1 MNYQKLTNYLVV
13 VLGLLGFGF
22 LLAILF
28 QGDDTIEMNAL
39 QGDFGSVSYI
49 IYLAQ
54 AVLAITVL
62 LSLGFSL
69 KNLASDKQKMIG
81 SLKAIGAFLVVLVL
95 AYLFS
100 SGEETPLQDGEF
112 LSASGARWV
121 ETGIR
126 MFYFLTVIAVG
137 AMGFGSVRKL
147 TPPILLVS
155 SKISNTNF
163 YTG

>member
-13 VLGLLGFGF
+13 VLGLLGFGL

-126 MFYFLTVIAVG
+126 MFYFLTIIAVG
-137 AMGFGSVRKL
+137 AMFSGSVIKL
-147 TPPILLVS
+147 I
-155 SKISNTNF
+155 KK
-163 YTG
+163 

>member
-54 AVLAITVL
+54 AVVML
-62 LSLGFSL
+62 L
-69 KNLASDKQKMIG
+69 
-81 SLKAIGAFLVVLVL
+81 
-95 AYLFS
+95 
-100 SGEETPLQDGEF
+100 
-112 LSASGARWV
+112 
-121 ETGIR
+121 
-126 MFYFLTVIAVG
+126 
-137 AMGFGSVRKL
+137 
-147 TPPILLVS
+147 
-155 SKISNTNF
+155 
-163 YTG
+163 

>member
-1 MNYQKLTNYLVV
+1 MNYQKLTNYFVV
-13 VLGLLGFGF
+13 VLGLLGLGF

-39 QGDFGSVSYI
+39 QGDFGSVSFI

-54 AVLAITVL
+54 LTLAITVL
-62 LSLGFSL
+62 LSLGFSI

-100 SGEETPLQDGEF
+100 SGEETPLQDGEL

-126 MFYFLTVIAVG
+126 MFYFLTIIAVG
-137 AMGFGSVRKL
+137 AMLSGSIIKL
-147 TPPILLVS
+147 I
-155 SKISNTNF
+155 KK
-163 YTG
+163 

>member
-13 VLGLLGFGF
+13 VLGLLGFGL

-126 MFYFLTVIAVG
+126 MFYFLTIIAVG
-137 AMGFGSVRKL
+137 AMLSGSVIKL
-147 TPPILLVS
+147 I
-155 SKISNTNF
+155 KK
-163 YTG
+163 

>member
-1 MNYQKLTNYLVV
+1 MNYQKITNYLVV
-13 VLGLLGFGF
+13 VLGVLGLGF
-22 LLAILF
+22 LLLILV

-39 QGDFGSVSYI
+39 QGDFGGVSYI

-54 AVLAITVL
+54 LILAIAVL

-81 SLKAIGAFLVVLVL
+81 SLKAIGAFLVVV

-100 SGEETPLQDGEF
+100 SGEETPMQDGVM

-126 MFYFLTVIAVG
+126 MFYFLTVIAVCS
-137 AMGFGSVRKL
+137 MGFGSVRKL
-147 TPPILLVS
+147 I
-155 SKISNTNF
+155 KK
-163 YTG
+163 

>member
-13 VLGLLGFGF
+13 VLGILGLGL

-54 AVLAITVL
+54 LVLAIAVF

-69 KNLASDKQKMIG
+69 KNLASDKQKMIS
-81 SLKAIGAFLVVLVL
+81 SLKAIGAFLTVLVL

-100 SGEETPLQDGEF
+100 SGEETALQDGEV

-126 MFYFLTVIAVG
+126 IFYFLTVIAVC

-147 TPPILLVS
+147 I
-155 SKISNTNF
+155 KK
-163 YTG
+163 

>member
-1 MNYQKLTNYLVV
+1 MNYQKITNYLVV
-13 VLGLLGFGF
+13 VLGVLGLGF
-22 LLAILF
+22 LLLILV

-39 QGDFGSVSYI
+39 QGEFGGVSYI

-54 AVLAITVL
+54 LILAIAVL

-81 SLKAIGAFLVVLVL
+81 SLKAIGAFLVVLAV

-100 SGEETPLQDGEF
+100 SGEETPMQDGVM

-126 MFYFLTVIAVG
+126 MFYFLTVIAVCS
-137 AMGFGSVRKL
+137 MGFGSVRKL
-147 TPPILLVS
+147 I
-155 SKISNTNF
+155 KK
-163 YTG
+163 

>member
-1 MNYQKLTNYLVV
+1 MNYQKITNYLVV
-13 VLGLLGFGF
+13 VLGVLGLGF
-22 LLAILF
+22 LLLILV

-39 QGDFGSVSYI
+39 QGDFGGVSYI

-54 AVLAITVL
+54 LILALAVL

-81 SLKAIGAFLVVLVL
+81 SLKAIGAFLVVLAV

-100 SGEETPLQDGEF
+100 SGEETPMQDGVM

-126 MFYFLTVIAVG
+126 MFYFLTVIAVCS
-137 AMGFGSVRKL
+137 MGFGSVRKL
-147 TPPILLVS
+147 I
-155 SKISNTNF
+155 KK
-163 YTG
+163 

>member
-13 VLGLLGFGF
+13 VLGLLGFGL

-62 LSLGFSL
+62 LSLGFSM

-126 MFYFLTVIAVG
+126 MFYFLTIIAVG
-137 AMGFGSVRKL
+137 AMLYGSIIKL
-147 TPPILLVS
+147 I
-155 SKISNTNF
+155 KK
-163 YTG
+163 

>member
-13 VLGLLGFGF
+13 VLGILGLGL

-54 AVLAITVL
+54 LVLAIAVF

-69 KNLASDKQKMIG
+69 KNLASDKQKMIS
-81 SLKAIGAFLVVLVL
+81 SLKAIGAFLTVLVV

-100 SGEETPLQDGEF
+100 SGEETPLQDGEV

-126 MFYFLTVIAVG
+126 MFYFLTVIAVF
-137 AMGFGSVRKL
+137 AMISGSVRKL
-147 TPPILLVS
+147 I
-155 SKISNTNF
+155 KK
-163 YTG
+163 

>member
-81 SLKAIGAFLVVLVL
+81 SLKAIGAFLVVLLV

-147 TPPILLVS
+147 I
-155 SKISNTNF
+155 KK
-163 YTG
+163 

>member
-100 SGEETPLQDGEF
+100 SRR
-112 LSASGARWV
+112 AIKVWN
-121 ETGIR
+121 
-126 MFYFLTVIAVG
+126 Y
-137 AMGFGSVRKL
+137 
-147 TPPILLVS
+147 
-155 SKISNTNF
+155 
-163 YTG
+163 

>member
-1 MNYQKLTNYLVV
+1 MNYQKITNYLVV
-13 VLGLLGFGF
+13 VLGVLGLGF
-22 LLAILF
+22 LLLILV

-39 QGDFGSVSYI
+39 QGDFGGVSYI

-54 AVLAITVL
+54 LILAIAVL

-81 SLKAIGAFLVVLVL
+81 SLKAIGAFLVVLAV

-100 SGEETPLQDGEF
+100 SGEETPMQDGVI

-126 MFYFLTVIAVG
+126 MFYFLTVIAVCS
-137 AMGFGSVRKL
+137 MGFGSVRKL
-147 TPPILLVS
+147 I
-155 SKISNTNF
+155 KK
-163 YTG
+163 

>member
-13 VLGLLGFGF
+13 VLGILGLGL

-28 QGDDTIEMNAL
+28 QGDDTLEMNAL

-54 AVLAITVL
+54 LVLAIAVF

-69 KNLASDKQKMIG
+69 KNLASDKQKMIS
-81 SLKAIGAFLVVLVL
+81 SLKAIAAFLTVLVL

-100 SGEETPLQDGEF
+100 SGEETPLQDGEV

-126 MFYFLTVIAVG
+126 MFYFLTVIAVC

-147 TPPILLVS
+147 I
-155 SKISNTNF
+155 KK
-163 YTG
+163 

>member
-13 VLGLLGFGF
+13 VLGLLGLGF

-81 SLKAIGAFLVVLVL
+81 SLKAIGAFLVVLVC
-95 AYLFS
+95 S
-100 SGEETPLQDGEF
+100 
-112 LSASGARWV
+112 LSFFIW
-121 ETGIR
+121 
-126 MFYFLTVIAVG
+126 
-137 AMGFGSVRKL
+137 
-147 TPPILLVS
+147 
-155 SKISNTNF
+155 
-163 YTG
+163 

>member
-81 SLKAIGAFLVVLVL
+81 SLKAIGAFLVVLML

-126 MFYFLTVIAVG
+126 MFYFLTIIAVG
-137 AMGFGSVRKL
+137 AMLSGSIIKL
-147 TPPILLVS
+147 I
-155 SKISNTNF
+155 KK
-163 YTG
+163 

>member
-1 MNYQKLTNYLVV
+1 MNYQKITNYLVV
-13 VLGLLGFGF
+13 VLGLLGLGF
-22 LLAILF
+22 LLLILV

-39 QGDFGSVSYI
+39 QGNFGGVSYI

-54 AVLAITVL
+54 LILAIAVL

-81 SLKAIGAFLVVLVL
+81 SLKAIGAFLVVLAL

-100 SGEETPLQDGEF
+100 SGEETPMQDGVM

-126 MFYFLTVIAVG
+126 MFYFLTVIAVCS
-137 AMGFGSVRKL
+137 MGFGSVRKL
-147 TPPILLVS
+147 I
-155 SKISNTNF
+155 KK
-163 YTG
+163 

>member
-1 MNYQKLTNYLVV
+1 MNYQKITNYLVV
-13 VLGLLGFGF
+13 FLGVLGLGF
-22 LLAILF
+22 LLLILV

-39 QGDFGSVSYI
+39 QGDFGGVSYI

-54 AVLAITVL
+54 LILAIAVL

-81 SLKAIGAFLVVLVL
+81 SLKAIGAFLVVLAV

-100 SGEETPLQDGEF
+100 SGEETPMQDGVM

-126 MFYFLTVIAVG
+126 MFYFLTVIAVCS
-137 AMGFGSVRKL
+137 MGFGSVRKL
-147 TPPILLVS
+147 I
-155 SKISNTNF
+155 KK
-163 YTG
+163 

>member
-13 VLGLLGFGF
+13 VLGLLGLGF

-54 AVLAITVL
+54 VVLAITVL

-81 SLKAIGAFLVVLVL
+81 
-95 AYLFS
+95 
-100 SGEETPLQDGEF
+100 
-112 LSASGARWV
+112 
-121 ETGIR
+121 
-126 MFYFLTVIAVG
+126 
-137 AMGFGSVRKL
+137 
-147 TPPILLVS
+147 
-155 SKISNTNF
+155 
-163 YTG
+163 

>member
-1 MNYQKLTNYLVV
+1 MNYQKITNYLVV
-13 VLGLLGFGF
+13 VLGVLGLGF
-22 LLAILF
+22 LLLILV

-39 QGDFGSVSYI
+39 QGDFGGVSYI

-54 AVLAITVL
+54 LILAIAVL

-81 SLKAIGAFLVVLVL
+81 SLKAIGAFLVVLAL

-100 SGEETPLQDGEF
+100 SGEETPMQDGVM

-126 MFYFLTVIAVG
+126 MFYFLTVIAVCS
-137 AMGFGSVRKL
+137 MGFGSVRKL
-147 TPPILLVS
+147 I
-155 SKISNTNF
+155 KK
-163 YTG
+163 

>member
-1 MNYQKLTNYLVV
+1 MNYQKITNYLVV
-13 VLGLLGFGF
+13 VLGVLGLGF
-22 LLAILF
+22 LLLILV

-39 QGDFGSVSYI
+39 QGDFGGVSYI

-54 AVLAITVL
+54 LILAIAVL

-81 SLKAIGAFLVVLVL
+81 SLKAIGAFLVVLAV

-100 SGEETPLQDGEF
+100 SGEETPMQDGVM

-126 MFYFLTVIAVG
+126 MFYFLTIIAVG

-147 TPPILLVS
+147 I
-155 SKISNTNF
+155 KK
-163 YTG
+163 

>member
-1 MNYQKLTNYLVV
+1 MNYQKITNYLVV
-13 VLGLLGFGF
+13 VLGVLGLGF
-22 LLAILF
+22 LLLILV

-39 QGDFGSVSYI
+39 QGDFGGVSYI

-54 AVLAITVL
+54 LILAIAVF

-81 SLKAIGAFLVVLVL
+81 SLKAIGAFLVVLAL

-100 SGEETPLQDGEF
+100 SGEETPMQDGVM

-126 MFYFLTVIAVG
+126 MFYFLTVIAVCS
-137 AMGFGSVRKL
+137 MGFGSVRKL
-147 TPPILLVS
+147 I
-155 SKISNTNF
+155 KK
-163 YTG
+163 

>member
-13 VLGLLGFGF
+13 VLGLLGLGF

-54 AVLAITVL
+54 VVLAITVL
-62 LSLGFSL
+62 LSLCFSL

-81 SLKAIGAFLVVLVL
+81 SLKAIGAFLVVLVV

-147 TPPILLVS
+147 I
-155 SKISNTNF
+155 KK
-163 YTG
+163 

>member
-13 VLGLLGFGF
+13 VLGILGLGL

-54 AVLAITVL
+54 LVLAIAVF

-69 KNLASDKQKMIG
+69 KNLASDKQKMIS
-81 SLKAIGAFLVVLVL
+81 SLKAIAAFLTVLVL

-100 SGEETPLQDGEF
+100 SGEETPLQDGEV

-126 MFYFLTVIAVG
+126 MFYFLTVIALC

-147 TPPILLVS
+147 I
-155 SKISNTNF
+155 KK
-163 YTG
+163 

>member
-1 MNYQKLTNYLVV
+1 MNYQKITNYLVV
-13 VLGLLGFGF
+13 VLGVLGLGF
-22 LLAILF
+22 LLLILV

-39 QGDFGSVSYI
+39 QGDFGGVSYI

-54 AVLAITVL
+54 LILAIAVL
-62 LSLGFSL
+62 LSLVFSL

-81 SLKAIGAFLVVLVL
+81 SLKAIGAFLVVLAV

-100 SGEETPLQDGEF
+100 SGEETPMQDGVM

-126 MFYFLTVIAVG
+126 MFYFLTVIAVCS
-137 AMGFGSVRKL
+137 MGFGSVRKL
-147 TPPILLVS
+147 I
-155 SKISNTNF
+155 KK
-163 YTG
+163 

>member
-13 VLGLLGFGF
+13 VLGLLGLGF

-100 SGEETPLQDGEF
+100 S
-112 LSASGARWV
+112 RCKC
-121 ETGIR
+121 
-126 MFYFLTVIAVG
+126 Y
-137 AMGFGSVRKL
+137 
-147 TPPILLVS
+147 
-155 SKISNTNF
+155 
-163 YTG
+163 Y

>member
-1 MNYQKLTNYLVV
+1 MNYQKITNYLVV
-13 VLGLLGFGF
+13 VLGVLGLGF
-22 LLAILF
+22 LLLILV

-39 QGDFGSVSYI
+39 QGDFGGVSYI

-54 AVLAITVL
+54 LILAIAVL

-81 SLKAIGAFLVVLVL
+81 SLKAIGAFLIVLAV

-100 SGEETPLQDGEF
+100 SGEETPMQDGVM

-126 MFYFLTVIAVG
+126 MFYFLTVIAVCS
-137 AMGFGSVRKL
+137 MGFGSVRKL
-147 TPPILLVS
+147 I
-155 SKISNTNF
+155 KK
-163 YTG
+163 

>member
-13 VLGLLGFGF
+13 VLGLLVFGL

-126 MFYFLTVIAVG
+126 MFYFLTIIAVG
-137 AMGFGSVRKL
+137 AMLSGSIIKL
-147 TPPILLVS
+147 I
-155 SKISNTNF
+155 KK
-163 YTG
+163 

>member
-1 MNYQKLTNYLVV
+1 MDIQKITNYTVIFLG
-13 VLGLLGFGF
+13 VLGLLF
-22 LLAILF
+22 LALILAK
-28 QGDDTIEMNAL
+28 GDDAIEIAAM

-126 MFYFLTVIAVG
+126 MFYFLTVIAVCS
-137 AMGFGSVRKL
+137 MGFGSVRNLIK
-147 TPPILLVS
+147 
-155 SKISNTNF
+155 K
-163 YTG
+163 

>member
-81 SLKAIGAFLVVLVL
+81 SLKAIGAFLVVL
-95 AYLFS
+95 
-100 SGEETPLQDGEF
+100 G
-112 LSASGARWV
+112 
-121 ETGIR
+121 
-126 MFYFLTVIAVG
+126 
-137 AMGFGSVRKL
+137 MGFQGWLGKTVVDSNLLPFKITIHMAMALLLFYYSYTYSVGIKKSKL
-147 TPPILLVS
+147 NCYS
-155 SKISNTNF
+155 
-163 YTG
+163 

>member
-1 MNYQKLTNYLVV
+1 MNYQKITNYLVV
-13 VLGLLGFGF
+13 VLGVLGLGF
-22 LLAILF
+22 LLLILV

-39 QGDFGSVSYI
+39 QGDFVGVSYI

-54 AVLAITVL
+54 LILAIAVL

-81 SLKAIGAFLVVLVL
+81 SLKAIGAFLVVLAV

-100 SGEETPLQDGEF
+100 SGEETPMQDGVM

-126 MFYFLTVIAVG
+126 MFYFLTVIAVCS
-137 AMGFGSVRKL
+137 MGFGSVRKL
-147 TPPILLVS
+147 I
-155 SKISNTNF
+155 KK
-163 YTG
+163 

>member
-13 VLGLLGFGF
+13 VLGLLGLGF

-54 AVLAITVL
+54 VVLAITVL

-81 SLKAIGAFLVVLVL
+81 SLKAIGAFLVVLVV
-95 AYLFS
+95 AYLF
-100 SGEETPLQDGEF
+100 F
-112 LSASGARWV
+112 
-121 ETGIR
+121 
-126 MFYFLTVIAVG
+126 FF
-137 AMGFGSVRKL
+137 F
-147 TPPILLVS
+147 
-155 SKISNTNF
+155 
-163 YTG
+163 